1 MRAFH
6 DHYPQL
12 SNITH
17 KETFHN
23 TTLVQGGLHTLINL
37 VNTNGGYTLIPELFK
52 TALPAE
58 MQRNLRPI
66 QGPKFFRTISLV
78 IRQDYMRERMLNIVA
93 DAVKRVVP
101 KEMLKERMLKFKI
114 TL

>member
-1 MRAFH
+1 MTDIDLEERDMR
-6 DHYPQL
+6 
-12 SNITH
+12 SVRCVGR
-17 KETFHN
+17 K
-23 TTLVQGGLHTLINL
+23 
-37 VNTNGGYTLIPELFK
+37 
-52 TALPAE
+52 
-58 MQRNLRPI
+58 RNLRSI